1 MYNFY
6 LHDKNNEQS
15 FTNYVGTISL
25 EEARSLDIVW
35 KQVEAE
41 TGYDF
46 PKAVLDDPVVPL
58 EIVRTMYNIFL
69 SMHIKNNPEL
79 FVAHNVKKPYM
90 ILYEN
95 ILSILDN
102 AIKNDSDLWVEMD

>member
-6 LHDKNNEQS
+6 LHDKNNEQRFS
-15 FTNYVGTISL
+15 DYAGTISL
-25 EEARSLDIVW
+25 EEAKSLDVVW

-41 TGYDF
+41 TGYNF
-46 PKAVLDDPVVPL
+46 PTAVLDNSVVPL
-58 EIVRTMYNIFL
+58 EIIRVMYDFCK
-69 SMHIKNNPEL
+69 SMHIKSNPEM
-79 FVAHNVKKPYM
+79 FVTHKAKKPYM

-95 ILSILDN
+95 ILSILDS